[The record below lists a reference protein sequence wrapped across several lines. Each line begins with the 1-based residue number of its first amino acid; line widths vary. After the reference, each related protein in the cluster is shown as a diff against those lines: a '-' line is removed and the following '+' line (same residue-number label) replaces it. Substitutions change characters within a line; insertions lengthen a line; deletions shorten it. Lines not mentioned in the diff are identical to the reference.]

1 MTPVKSLLHALG
13 WQHAYAA
20 RRVGVSPS
28 WMGYWCRG
36 VNMRGNPCVAPDDVV
51 DYLRR
56 VLAAVD
62 GVAVRRPAE

>member
-1 MTPVKSLLHALG
+1 MTLQPLLHALG

-20 RRVGVSPS
+20 GRVGVSPS

-36 VNMRGNPCVAPDDVV
+36 VNIHGNPCVAPEWVA

-62 GVAVRRPAE
+62 EVKVGRPEK